1 VFLAT
6 FRFFI
11 VNLLEVFILK
21 KNNRKSSNLPVN
33 PRRCPYCGGSVVLRS
48 ADGIYKD
55 NSSGTMLYVCS
66 NFPACDAYVRVVPGT
81 RQAVGTMASAQLRA
95 LRREA
100 HLHFDRLHLS
110 GAMSRD
116 EAYRW
121 LASMLQKPL
130 SQTHIGQL
138 GEYYCGRVI
147 EESRRIMDN
156 RQRVQG
162 CVNLKRVAGGE
173 SYASQF

>member
-1 VFLAT
+1 
-6 FRFFI
+6 
-11 VNLLEVFILK
+11 
-21 KNNRKSSNLPVN
+21 
-33 PRRCPYCGGSVVLRS
+33 
-48 ADGIYKD
+48 
-55 NSSGTMLYVCS
+55 
-66 NFPACDAYVRVVPGT
+66 
-81 RQAVGTMASAQLRA
+81 MASAELRA

-138 GEYYCGRVI
+138 SEYYCGRVI

-156 RQRVQG
+156 RRRVQYEL
-162 CVNLKRVAGGE
+162 NLKRLAGGE
-173 SYASQF
+173 SYASEF